1 MKLFK
6 KLKLVF
12 TYGDELEALLES
24 QRLENIRAERDARRD
39 HLFLCLKH
47 QQESQRSHYAEH
59 NCDYC
64 KAVARNLKLVES
76 IL

>member
-1 MKLFK
+1 MNLFK
-6 KLKLVF
+6 KIKLVF

-24 QRLENIRAERDARRD
+24 QRLQNVRAERDARRD
-39 HLFLCLKH
+39 HLDLCIKH
-47 QQESQRSHYAEH
+47 QQKSPGSHYAEH

-64 KAVARNLKLVES
+64 KAMARNLKLVES